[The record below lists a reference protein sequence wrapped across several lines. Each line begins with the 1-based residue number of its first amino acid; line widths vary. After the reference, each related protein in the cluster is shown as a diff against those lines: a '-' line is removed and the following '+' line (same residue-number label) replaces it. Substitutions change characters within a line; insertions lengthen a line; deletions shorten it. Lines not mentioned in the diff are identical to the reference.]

1 MAIKSEAQK
10 RAVAKYNAE
19 NYERLEIRVPKGD
32 KARIQTH
39 AEALS
44 ESVNGF
50 VGRAISETM
59 ERDQAAG
66 KGRA

>member
-32 KARIQTH
+32 KARIQAH
-39 AEALS
+39 AEAMS

-59 ERDQAAG
+59 DRDKAAG
-66 KGRA
+66 KGGA

>member
-32 KARIQTH
+32 KARIQAH
-39 AEALS
+39 AEALG

-59 ERDQAAG
+59 DRDK